1 MLDES
6 STVKPDDYLVS
17 EFWERS
23 YSLLQY
29 KLSAVHS
36 ARHRWYYFPA
46 MTRDE
51 VLLFKQVSFAVCLE
65 KHLLNILDNCNV
77 LSTTLTRIGWAGPV
91 STPRCRTAGPPW
103 TVPPGRAARW
113 CSAQY
118 STAVVL
124 QVRAIAFFPEHE
136 PNTCPP
142 TESST
147 G

>member
-1 MLDES
+1 MAGGVAGKFILINAWRNISSQPISNDHLAVLDES

-51 VLLFKQVSFAVCLE
+51 VLLFKQVSFAVCL
-65 KHLLNILDNCNV
+65 
-77 LSTTLTRIGWAGPV
+77 
-91 STPRCRTAGPPW
+91 
-103 TVPPGRAARW
+103 
-113 CSAQY
+113 
-118 STAVVL
+118 
-124 QVRAIAFFPEHE
+124 
-136 PNTCPP
+136 
-142 TESST
+142 
-147 G
+147 